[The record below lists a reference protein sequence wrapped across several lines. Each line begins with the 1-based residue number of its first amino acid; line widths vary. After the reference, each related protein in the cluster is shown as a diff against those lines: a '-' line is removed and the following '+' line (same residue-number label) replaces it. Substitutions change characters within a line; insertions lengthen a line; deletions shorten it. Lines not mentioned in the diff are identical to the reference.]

1 MLQEIIIIFDEKN
14 NSKKGTYFENLVNDI
29 FAEQRYQIY
38 GNVNVTGQEFDLI
51 CTHKD
56 RNNEKILIE
65 CKAKESLPSS
75 DLNLFNFKVL
85 DNSFTHGIFIYN
97 KNFEHQVKGTID
109 KWETE
114 GKYKNLSFWNG
125 AKVIELLVE
134 SRKIKKF
141 EFDDSQF
148 QLTKVILFFSYDGF
162 YYIPLFSDTTQP
174 KYFSIY
180 NAKSMEVVNDSNTID
195 IIKKYVKDTQ
205 QIELYEFSKKE
216 NQQNIKNTET
226 ELETIAEVS
235 ESQSWYDYKPAS
247 LKYFVGR
254 DEFTAKIMD
263 LLKDIS
269 NKTTEHRIFYI
280 DGKSGWG
287 KSSLLVALKGKL
299 SNKQNKN
306 KYFPYIVDSRS
317 ANAQSFISLAFNNM
331 LHKAYKNNFIPKEL
345 SSITIPSHF
354 DIMGAKEITSLE
366 NYLITN
372 NKLLILVFDQF
383 EDIFRKESVLQSF
396 FKLLTDIK
404 AHQSN
409 IILGFSWKSETII
422 SADEKNISR
431 LLSQS
436 KEHAVSIT
444 VNEFTITESKKFIKQ
459 LEGSIKVKLDE
470 EFKRRII
477 DNSQGFPWL
486 VKKLCVH
493 IYKQVQA
500 GVTLD
505 DLFSQDLNVESLF
518 KKDLEECNDAE
529 IKAIE
534 LIAKRAYEGNM
545 FDRIE
550 VDEIISQEVITAL
563 TNKNLIIKTGTK
575 YNIYWDIFR
584 DYLVTEKVPKVGETY
599 LIRSTPNPVFEILSI
614 FENKSEMTLDAI
626 SEYTSS
632 QRNTVDNLLRT
643 LRDFGLVK
651 YANEKFSLKN
661 TGMKTNENDFK
672 KIINKKLQNHTFYLE
687 LMKITDKKI
696 TLEDLIEIIKLKN
709 NSDRKYQEKTL
720 TDYAQKFLLWL
731 SYTELKI
738 GNLEHGILQ
747 KARNENSFT
756 PQEKP
761 TKVIKFF
768 NTLDEKT
775 EYPKESSKL
784 LYDLKSLGL
793 ITYKNNQIKFT
804 DDGLRAKENKN
815 IIFENALKTD
825 KIKFSYN
832 TYFSNPNL
840 KKDKFKDQISD
851 LLTNLSHKSY
861 INATGNKLYDWA
873 ELIYKY
879 KQSEIA
885 Q

>member
-1 MLQEIIIIFDEKN
+1 MLQEIVIIFDEKN

-29 FAEQRYQIY
+29 FAQQRYEID

-56 RNNEKILIE
+56 RKNEKILIE
-65 CKAKESLPSS
+65 CKAKESLPTS
-75 DLNLFNFKVL
+75 DLNLFNFKVS
-85 DNSFTHGIFIYN
+85 DNNFTYGIFIYN
-97 KNFEHQVKGTID
+97 KNFEHQAKGTID
-109 KWETE
+109 KWEQE

-125 AKVIELLVE
+125 AKIIELLIE
-134 SRKIKKF
+134 SKKIKKF
-141 EFDDSQF
+141 EFDESQF

-180 NAKSMEVVNDSNTID
+180 NAKSMEIVNDSNTID

-205 QIELYEFSKKE
+205 QIEFFELSKKE
-216 NQQNIKNTET
+216 NQQNIKNTEI

-235 ESQSWYDYKPAS
+235 ESQSWHDYKPAS

-263 LLKDIS
+263 LLKNIS
-269 NKTTEHRIFYI
+269 NKATEHRIFYI

-299 SNKQNKN
+299 RNKQNKN

-331 LHKAYKNNFIPKEL
+331 LNKAYRNNFIPKEL

-354 DIMGAKEITSLE
+354 DIMGAKEIASLE
-366 NYLITN
+366 DYLMEN
-372 NKLLILVFDQF
+372 NKLLVLVFDQF

-404 AHQSN
+404 DHQSN

-436 KEHAVSIT
+436 KEHSVSIT
-444 VNEFTITESKKFIKQ
+444 MNEFTITESKKFIKQ
-459 LEGSIKVKLDE
+459 LENSIETKLDE

-518 KKDLEECNDAE
+518 KKDLEECNEAE
-529 IKAIE
+529 IKAINI
-534 LIAKRAYEGNM
+534 IAKRAYAGNM

-550 VDEIISQEVITAL
+550 VNEIISEEIITDL

-584 DYLVTEKVPKVGETY
+584 DYLVTDKVPKVGETY
-599 LIRSTPNPVFEILSI
+599 LIRSTPNPVLEILSI
-614 FENKSEMTLDAI
+614 FENKFEMTLNEI

-632 QRNTVDNLLRT
+632 QSSTVDNLLRT

-661 TGMKTNENDFK
+661 TGMKINENGFK
-672 KIINKKLQNHTFYLE
+672 EIIHRKLQNHTFYLE

-709 NSDRKYQEKTL
+709 NSDSKYQEKTL
-720 TDYAQKFLLWL
+720 IDYAQKFLLWL
-731 SYTELKI
+731 SYADLKI
-738 GNLEHGILQ
+738 GNIEHGVLQ

-768 NTLDEKT
+768 KDIVDGK
-775 EYPKESSKL
+775 EYSQTKIIG
-784 LYDLKSLGL
+784 DLKRLGL
-793 ITYKNNQIKFT
+793 IFEKDKKVYLTE
-804 DDGLRAKENKN
+804 DGRNARNDISILYS
-815 IIFENALKTD
+815 NALKTEKINSAYNAYREEPNIKQINFKE
-825 KIKFSYN
+825 KIK
-832 TYFSNPNL
+832 
-840 KKDKFKDQISD
+840 D
-851 LLTNLSHKSY
+851 LLTNSSHAVY
-861 INATGNKLYDWA
+861 ISSTSRKLYEWA
-873 ELIYKY
+873 ELIYKNR
-879 KQSEIA
+879 KTNEQ
-885 Q
+885 

>member
-14 NSKKGTYFENLVNDI
+14 NNKKGAYFENLVNDI
-29 FAEQRYQIY
+29 FAQQRYEID

-75 DLNLFNFKVL
+75 DLNLFNFKVS
-85 DNSFTHGIFIYN
+85 DNDFTHGIFIYN

-109 KWETE
+109 KWDKED
-114 GKYKNLSFWNG
+114 KYKNLSFWNG

-134 SRKIKKF
+134 SKKIKKF
-141 EFDDSQF
+141 EFDESQF

-162 YYIPLFSDTTQP
+162 YYIPLFSDSTQP

-180 NAKSMEVVNDSNTID
+180 NAKSIEVVNDSNTID

-216 NQQNIKNTET
+216 NQQNIKNIET

-247 LKYFVGR
+247 FKYFVGR

-299 SNKQNKN
+299 RNKQNKN

-317 ANAQSFISLAFNNM
+317 ANAQSFISLAFNKM
-331 LHKAYKNNFIPKEL
+331 LDKAYKNDFIPKEL
-345 SSITIPSHF
+345 SSITIPSYF
-354 DIMGAKEITSLE
+354 DIMGAKEISSLE
-366 NYLITN
+366 NYLIKN
-372 NKLLILVFDQF
+372 NKLLVLVFDQF

-404 AHQSN
+404 AHESN

-436 KEHAVSIT
+436 KEHSVSIT
-444 VNEFTITESKKFIKQ
+444 MNEFTITESKKFIKQ

-614 FENKSEMTLDAI
+614 FENKSEMTLDEI

-632 QRNTVDNLLRT
+632 QPNTVDNLLRT

-651 YANEKFSLKN
+651 YTNEKFSLKN
-661 TGMKTNENDFK
+661 TGMKINENDFK
-672 KIINKKLQNHTFYLE
+672 KIISKKLQNHTFYLE

-696 TLEDLIEIIKLKN
+696 ILEDLIEIIKLKN

-731 SYTELKI
+731 SYAELKI
-738 GNLEHGILQ
+738 GNLEHGLLQ

-761 TKVIKFF
+761 AKVIRFF
-768 NTLDEKT
+768 EEIT
-775 EYPKESSKL
+775 EGNEYNQSKIL
-784 LYDLKSLGL
+784 GDLKKLGL
-793 ITYKNNQIKFT
+793 IGVQKQKVHLTE
-804 DDGLRAKENKN
+804 DGKKARKDISIL
-815 IIFENALKTD
+815 FDNALKTG
-825 KIKFSYN
+825 KIHSAYRV
-832 TYFSNPNL
+832 YEEEPNITQIN
-840 KKDKFKDQISD
+840 FKERIKD
-851 LLTNLSHKSY
+851 LLTNSSHEVY
-861 INATGNKLYDWA
+861 INSTNRKLYEWA
-873 ELIYKY
+873 ELIYKH
-879 KQSEIA
+879 KQSGSV

>member
-1 MLQEIIIIFDEKN
+1 MIEEIVIIFDEKN
-14 NSKKGTYFENLVNDI
+14 NSKKGSYFENLVNDI
-29 FAEQRYQIY
+29 FAQQRYEID

-65 CKAKESLPSS
+65 CKAKESLASS
-75 DLNLFNFKVL
+75 DLNLFNFKVS
-85 DNSFTHGIFIYN
+85 DTDFTHGIFIYN
-97 KNFEHQVKGTID
+97 KNFEHQAKGTID
-109 KWETE
+109 KWESE

-125 AKVIELLVE
+125 AKIIELLVE
-134 SRKIKKF
+134 SKKIKKF
-141 EFDDSQF
+141 GFDESRF

-174 KYFSIY
+174 KYFSIH
-180 NAKSMEVVNDSNTID
+180 NAKTMDTVNDTITID
-195 IIKKYVKDTQ
+195 IVKKYIKDTQ
-205 QIELYEFSKKE
+205 QIQFYESSKKE
-216 NQQNIKNTET
+216 NQKNIKNTEI

-254 DEFTAKIMD
+254 DEFATKIMD

-287 KSSLLVALKGKL
+287 KSSLLVALKSKL
-299 SNKQNKN
+299 RNKQNKN
-306 KYFPYIVDSRS
+306 KYFPFIVDSRS

-331 LHKAYKNNFIPKEL
+331 LNKAYKDNFIPKGL

-354 DIMGAKEITSLE
+354 DIMGAKEISSLE
-366 NYLITN
+366 NYLIEN

-436 KEHAVSIT
+436 KEHSVSIT
-444 VNEFTITESKKFIKQ
+444 MNEFTITESKKFIKQ
-459 LEGSIKVKLDE
+459 LEDSIEVKLDE

-505 DLFSQDLNVESLF
+505 DLFSQDLNVKSLF
-518 KKDLEECNDAE
+518 EKDLEECNKEE
-529 IKAIE
+529 ILGLN
-534 LIAKRAYEGNM
+534 LIAKRAYDGNM
-545 FDRIE
+545 FEQTE
-550 VDEIISQEVITAL
+550 VNETISQEIITDL
-563 TNKNLIIKTGTK
+563 TNKNLIIKTATK

-584 DYLVTEKVPKVGETY
+584 DYLVTKEVPKVGETY
-599 LIRSTPNPVFEILSI
+599 LIRSTPNPVFEVLSI
-614 FENKSEMTLDAI
+614 FENKSEMTLNEI

-632 QRNTVDNLLRT
+632 QANTVDNLLRT
-643 LRDFGLVK
+643 LRDFSLVK
-651 YANEKFSLKN
+651 YTNEKFSLKN
-661 TGMKTNENDFK
+661 TGININENEFK
-672 KIINKKLQNHTFYLE
+672 KIINKKLQNHTFYLA

-720 TDYAQKFLLWL
+720 IDYAQKFLVWL

-738 GNLEHGILQ
+738 GNLEHGVLQ

-761 TKVIKFF
+761 TNVIKFF
-768 NTLDEKT
+768 QDIIEGN
-775 EYPKESSKL
+775 EYNQSKIL
-784 LYDLKSLGL
+784 GDLKRLGL
-793 ITYKNNQIKFT
+793 IDVQKQKVHLTE
-804 DDGLRAKENKN
+804 DGKKARKDISIL
-815 IIFENALKTD
+815 FDNALKTEKIHVAYITYKTEPNIKQINFKE
-825 KIKFSYN
+825 KIK
-832 TYFSNPNL
+832 
-840 KKDKFKDQISD
+840 D
-851 LLTNLSHKSY
+851 LLTNSSHEVY
-861 INATGNKLYDWA
+861 INSTNRKLYEWA
-873 ELIYKY
+873 ELIYKN
-879 KQSEIA
+879 KNKK
-885 Q
+885 

>member
-29 FAEQRYQIY
+29 FAQQRYEID
-38 GNVNVTGQEFDLI
+38 GNINVTGQEFDLI

-56 RNNEKILIE
+56 RKNEKILIE

-75 DLNLFNFKVL
+75 DLNLFNFKVTH
-85 DNSFTHGIFIYN
+85 NHFSHGIFIYN
-97 KNFEHQVKGTID
+97 KNFEHQAGGTVGDFEKD
-109 KWETE
+109 KR
-114 GKYKNLSFWNG
+114 YQNLSFWNG

-134 SRKIKKF
+134 SKKIKKF

-180 NAKSMEVVNDSNTID
+180 NAKSMEIVNDSNTID

-205 QIELYEFSKKE
+205 QIEFYELSKKE
-216 NQQNIKNTET
+216 NQKNIKNTEI

-235 ESQSWYDYKPAS
+235 ESQSWHDYKPAS

-263 LLKDIS
+263 LLKNIS
-269 NKTTEHRIFYI
+269 NKATEHRIFYI

-299 SNKQNKN
+299 RNKQNKN

-331 LHKAYKNNFIPKEL
+331 LNKAYKNNFIPKEL

-354 DIMGAKEITSLE
+354 DIMGAKEIASLE
-366 NYLITN
+366 NYLMEN
-372 NKLLILVFDQF
+372 HKLLILVFDQF

-404 AHQSN
+404 DHQSN

-436 KEHAVSIT
+436 KEHSVSIT
-444 VNEFTITESKKFIKQ
+444 MNEFTITESKKFIKQ
-459 LEGSIKVKLDE
+459 LEDSIETKLDE

-518 KKDLEECNDAE
+518 KKDLEECNEAE
-529 IKAIE
+529 IKAINI
-534 LIAKRAYEGNM
+534 IAKRAYDGNM

-550 VDEIISQEVITAL
+550 VNEIISEEIITDL

-584 DYLVTEKVPKVGETY
+584 DYLVTDKVPKVGETY

-614 FENKSEMTLDAI
+614 FENKLEMTLDEI
-626 SEYTSS
+626 SKYTSS
-632 QRNTVDNLLRT
+632 QPNTVDNLLRT
-643 LRDFGLVK
+643 LRDFGLIK
-651 YANEKFSLKN
+651 YTNEKYSLKDTDIN
-661 TGMKTNENDFK
+661 INENEFK
-672 KIINKKLQNHTFYLE
+672 KMINKKLQNNTFYLE

-696 TLEDLIEIIKLKN
+696 ILDDLIEIIKLKN

-738 GNLEHGILQ
+738 GNLEHGVLQ

-761 TKVIKFF
+761 QKVIKFF
-768 NTLDEKT
+768 KDIVDGHSYTQTKIIG
-775 EYPKESSKL
+775 
-784 LYDLKSLGL
+784 DLKRLGL
-793 ITYKNNQIKFT
+793 IFEKDKKVYLT
-804 DDGLRAKENKN
+804 DDGKN
-815 IIFENALKTD
+815 AQGDISILYGNALKTEKINSAYKVYEEEPTISQTNFKE
-825 KIKFSYN
+825 KIKN
-832 TYFSNPNL
+832 
-840 KKDKFKDQISD
+840 
-851 LLTNLSHKSY
+851 LLTNSSHQVY
-861 INATGNKLYDWA
+861 INSTNRKLYEWA
-873 ELIYKY
+873 ELIHKN
-879 KQSEIA
+879 KEL
-885 Q
+885 